1 MNQTEMILQYMRDYG
16 SITPID
22 ALREFGVM
30 RLGARICDLKDEGV
44 SIRSERETNVNRYGK
59 KVNYARYFL
68 EE

>member
-1 MNQTEMILQYMRDYG
+1 MNQTEMILQYTRDYG

-30 RLGARICDLKDEGV
+30 RLGARICDLKDDGG
-44 SIRSERETNVNRYGK
+44 SIRSERETNTNRYGK
-59 KVNYARYFL
+59 KINYARYFL